1 MKPKL
6 LIIGSSLIVNEHIK
20 SAIKAGFDLY
30 SLNSTVQNSENEKK
44 YYKKYKFIKKF
55 ENWRV
60 ALRTVKNDKN
70 IAILLAPR
78 IKDNFKILT
87 KVLEG
92 KNFIFSEK
100 PVSVKQ
106 KQLQKLIKFNNR
118 IFVGYNRIFYR
129 NINYLKRITKNPSS
143 VIVKFTENKFTDIY
157 INSIHV
163 ISIIKYLF
171 GNLRIIN
178 KIKKKNSI
186 TLFTINNKKTPICL
200 IFSKKIPE
208 TFSIDI
214 LDKQKRYLLKPLE
227 KLSIYKKLNFR
238 YVKGNKK
245 MLVPTEKPIK
255 IIDEYKNDHFKP
267 GFLEQ
272 MKSFKKFLNNK
283 KKINND
289 LNFAINIIKF
299 CDGFF

>member
-30 SLNSTVQNSENEKK
+30 SLNSTIQNSENEKK

-129 NINYLKRITKNPSS
+129 NINYLKRINKNPSS
-143 VIVKFTENKFTDIY
+143 EIVKFTENKFTEI
-157 INSIHV
+157 
-163 ISIIKYLF
+163 
-171 GNLRIIN
+171 
-178 KIKKKNSI
+178 
-186 TLFTINNKKTPICL
+186 
-200 IFSKKIPE
+200 
-208 TFSIDI
+208 
-214 LDKQKRYLLKPLE
+214 
-227 KLSIYKKLNFR
+227 
-238 YVKGNKK
+238 
-245 MLVPTEKPIK
+245 
-255 IIDEYKNDHFKP
+255 
-267 GFLEQ
+267 
-272 MKSFKKFLNNK
+272 
-283 KKINND
+283 
-289 LNFAINIIKF
+289 
-299 CDGFF
+299 